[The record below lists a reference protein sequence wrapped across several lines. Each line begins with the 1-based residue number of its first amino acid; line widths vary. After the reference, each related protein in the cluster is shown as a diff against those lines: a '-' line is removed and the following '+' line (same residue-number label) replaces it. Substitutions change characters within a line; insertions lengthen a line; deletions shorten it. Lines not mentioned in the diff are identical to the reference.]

1 MRCGP
6 AGRFVERHLAP
17 SVFWAD
23 FIHCRRKFHLQPAR
37 IVISALTRERQPA
50 IGRKPGSRVIPTTQ
64 GHPMQ
69 RSTFLP
75 AHLPRRRFLARV
87 GGIGLT
93 GLLGAS
99 AWDAMAATP
108 VELPFA
114 NGRRE
119 LATNFPQ
126 KGAMLLQRTRPPLLE
141 TPFEVF
147 DQGVFTP
154 NDRFYV
160 RWHLANI
167 PEIIDPA
174 TFRLNIHGHVRE
186 AISLTLD
193 DLVRDFESF
202 EIAAVNQCSGNSR
215 GFFGPRVAGGQWA
228 NGAMG
233 NARWKGVRLKDVL
246 DRAGVKAGA
255 LQARFNGLDTGA
267 LPQTP
272 DFMKS
277 LSIDHARDGEV
288 MIAYAMNGEPL
299 PLLNG
304 FPLRL
309 VVPGWYATY
318 WVKMLDDIEVLD
330 KPDDN
335 FWTTKAYL
343 IPDTPLANIL
353 PGQKGVKMIPINR
366 MVPRSFFTNIQDGAV
381 LKVGQTTTVRG
392 IAFGGDAGLA
402 KVLFSSDAGRL
413 WQETRL
419 GPDQGK
425 YGFRQWEVQLRLPS
439 RGPHKWM
446 IKAFNT
452 AGSAQPDRPN
462 WNGAG
467 FMRNVV
473 ESVSVQ
479 AV

>member
-1 MRCGP
+1 
-6 AGRFVERHLAP
+6 
-17 SVFWAD
+17 
-23 FIHCRRKFHLQPAR
+23 
-37 IVISALTRERQPA
+37 
-50 IGRKPGSRVIPTTQ
+50 
-64 GHPMQ
+64 MQ
-69 RSTFLP
+69 RSTSLTP
-75 AHLPRRRFLARV
+75 QSSRRRFLAHA

-99 AWDAMAATP
+99 AWEAMAATL
-108 VELPFA
+108 VELPFV
-114 NGRRE
+114 NGQRE
-119 LATNFPQ
+119 LVTDFPQ
-126 KGAMLLQRTRPPLLE
+126 KAAMLLQRTRPPLLE

-147 DQGVFTP
+147 DQGAFTP

-167 PEIIDPA
+167 PISIDPA
-174 TFRLNIHGHVRE
+174 TFRLYIRGHVQQPV
-186 AISLTLD
+186 ALTLD
-193 DLVRDFESF
+193 ELVREFEPF

-215 GFFGPRVAGGQWA
+215 GFFSPRVAGGQWA

-233 NARWKGVRLKDVL
+233 NALWKGVRLKDVL
-246 DRAGVKAGA
+246 DRAGIKAGA
-255 LQARFNGLDTGA
+255 VQVRLSGLDTGL

-272 DFMKS
+272 NFMKS
-277 LSIDHARDGEV
+277 LAIDHARDGEV

-318 WVKMLDDIEVLD
+318 WVKMLDNIQVLD

-343 IPDTPLANIL
+343 IPDTPFANIQ
-353 PGQKGVKMIPINR
+353 PGQQGVKMVPINR
-366 MVPRSFFTNIQDGAV
+366 MLPRSFFTNVQDGAV
-381 LKVGQTTTVRG
+381 LKVGHATTVRG
-392 IAFGGDAGLA
+392 IAFGGDTGVA
-402 KVLFSSDAGRL
+402 KVLFTSDAGGH
-413 WQETRL
+413 WQEARL

-425 YGFRQWEVQLRLPS
+425 YGFRQWKVPLHLSAP
-439 RGPHKWM
+439 GPHKLM
-446 IKAFNT
+446 IKAVNT
-452 AGSAQPDRPN
+452 AGDAQPDNAN

-479 AV
+479 AA